1 LVFFL
6 ALAEWWSMKE
16 HLELP
21 NSLQEDPAT
30 DEVFIRVYDEL
41 KQLARGYL
49 RGERPNHTLQPTALV
64 HEAYLKMS
72 RLEPG
77 RWANRGAFLAMAAR
91 AMRRILVDHARRR
104 QAGKRAVQTVTLDEG
119 TLAAAESTVDLLAL
133 DRAVETLSLS
143 NPQHGRIVELH
154 LFGGLTVRETAEVL
168 KVTERTVYRQL
179 RSARAWLQSELG
191 LDTAESREKARCE

>member
-1 LVFFL
+1 M
-6 ALAEWWSMKE
+6 ESP
-16 HLELP
+16 ELP
-21 NSLQEDPAT
+21 NALEEDPAT
-30 DEVFIRVYDEL
+30 DEVFIRVYGEL

-77 RWANRGAFLAMAAR
+77 RWADRGVFLAMAAR

-119 TLAAAESTVDLLAL
+119 TLAAAESTVDLLVL

-154 LFGGLTVRETAEVL
+154 FFGGLTVRETAEVL

-191 LDTAESREKARCE
+191 LDTAESRGKARCE